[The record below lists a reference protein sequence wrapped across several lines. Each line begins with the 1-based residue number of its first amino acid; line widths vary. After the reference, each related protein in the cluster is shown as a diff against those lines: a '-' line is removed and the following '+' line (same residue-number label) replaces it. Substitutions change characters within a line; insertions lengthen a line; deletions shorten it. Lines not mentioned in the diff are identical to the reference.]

1 MSEDEPLRPRRRLS
15 ALEHELWGRVTR
27 SVAPLGRKRVAASED
42 RERQPKSA
50 PSPHRPAAAER
61 VPVRRG
67 RPPEPALAPLE
78 RRLRQRLARGVERID
93 ARLDLHG
100 RTQDEAHAALLRF
113 LRRAQHDGA
122 RLVLVITGKGMRDE
136 GRWVLRRQVP
146 LWLAL
151 PELRRYVIG
160 FEDAH
165 VGHGGEGALYVR
177 VRRAT

>member
-1 MSEDEPLRPRRRLS
+1 MSEDEPHGPHRRLT
-15 ALEHELWGRVTR
+15 ALERELWGRVTR
-27 SVAPLGRKRVAASED
+27 SVAPLVRKRMVTAED
-42 RERQPKSA
+42 RERPPKPS
-50 PSPHRPAAAER
+50 SPHRPVAAER
-61 VPVRRG
+61 PAVRRL

-78 RRLRQRLARGVERID
+78 RRLRQRLARGTEQID

-113 LRRAQHDGA
+113 LQRAQHDGA
-122 RLVLVITGKGMRDE
+122 RLVLVITGKGGRDQ
-136 GRWVLRRQVP
+136 GRGVLRRQVP